1 MRHLITSTLFILL
14 AGLGLAQQRV
24 ALHSSGTT
32 TIFGGSTP
40 LVDAYTAAVNG
51 DTIYIPGGLF
61 SAPAPF
67 DKKVTMIGAGIHVD
81 STNVIEKTR
90 ISSTITFLDGS
101 DGSHIEGIWFMSSLN
116 VASDEDVDSLLIRR
130 CYIESDINISGSTPS
145 TVCTGIRIEECII
158 DGSVTVQH
166 TENIELFNN
175 VLYRLYNISSNGW
188 IANNIFLYNGH
199 YNVFNVQQ
207 SLFENN
213 YFESWYSGPF
223 TGCNNNTFLNNAF
236 HTSIPGSD
244 LGNTYVNSYY
254 PVTESALFISSGNP
268 NLFETSDYHLNDP
281 ATYVGTTGDAIG
293 IYGGYSPVKAGW
305 VPFNPHY
312 SSATIAPSTDPSGQ
326 LNIQIQV
333 EAQDN

>member
-1 MRHLITSTLFILL
+1 
-14 AGLGLAQQRV
+14 
-24 ALHSSGTT
+24 
-32 TIFGGSTP
+32 
-40 LVDAYTAAVNG
+40 
-51 DTIYIPGGLF
+51 
-61 SAPAPF
+61 
-67 DKKVTMIGAGIHVD
+67 MIGAGIHVD

-90 ISSTITFLDGS
+90 ISNTLTFRDGS

-116 VASDEDVDSLLIRR
+116 VENDEDVDSLLVRR
-130 CYIESDINISGSTPS
+130 CYIESDINISGSTPA
-145 TVCTGIRIEECII
+145 TACAGVRIEECVV

-188 IANNIFLYNGH
+188 IANNIFLYNGS
-199 YNVFNVQQ
+199 YNLINVQQ

-213 YFESWYSGPF
+213 FFESTYGGTGFS
-223 TGCNNNTFLNNAF
+223 GCNNNTFLNNAF
-236 HTSIPGSD
+236 TSSIPASD
-244 LGNTYVNSYY
+244 LGNTYINSYY
-254 PVTESALFISSGNP
+254 PITEATLFISSDNP
-268 NLFETSDYHLNDP
+268 NAFETADYHLNDP

-305 VPFNPHY
+305 VPFNPHFNA
-312 SSATIAPSTDPSGQ
+312 ATIAPATDPSGQ